1 MTKWFVY
8 IVLLLVLIPWISFAG
23 IDPHR
28 PYHTI
33 TRFDSLTE
41 AIADTTTNKN
51 KQPRDSKI
59 KEVAK
64 AKRLP
69 KPEKIDENNGSGS
82 DKKKKRERRPPGLER
97 PPEIPRHNGG

>member
-23 IDPHR
+23 IDLHA
-28 PYHTI
+28 PYHTL
-33 TRFDSLTE
+33 TRYDSSKE
-41 AIADTTTNKN
+41 ALADTTTNKN
-51 KQPRDSKI
+51 KQQKDPKI

-69 KPEKIDENNGSGS
+69 KPEKIGESNGSGS

-97 PPEIPRHNGG
+97 PPEIPRHNGE